1 MIDLPQIARLLGGRI
16 RTLRKNMGLKQAQF
30 AQLVGMSRDAIGL
43 MERGEKLPRLESI
56 CKIADKLNIPLSKIL
71 DFDKT
76 PRQEKKPPE
85 PLSSLNFYL
94 QTKSP
99 AEVRMVH
106 DLAKGVL
113 TKAPGIY
120 LHTKKFGVGVY
131 KKPRRRPSG
140 TSAGRKPFVMRDK

>member
-1 MIDLPQIARLLGGRI
+1 MIDLPQIAWQLGGRI

-94 QTKSP
+94 QTKLP
-99 AEVRMVH
+99 QEIQMVH
-106 DLAKGVL
+106 DLAKNVL
-113 TKAPGIY
+113 NKAPGIY
-120 LHTKKFGVGVY
+120 LPG
-131 KKPRRRPSG
+131 PRKHSG
-140 TSAGRKPFVMRDK
+140 QTGQKSGRKQFIMSDSSNASREG